1 MFPLEFPLGVLR
13 DAPETSKVFD
23 PFCGRGT
30 TLYAARLR
38 GLTAVGVDSNPVAV
52 AIAAAKLS
60 SVSTERILSLSAE
73 ILRESRGSIDLPDGD
88 FWKWCYHPETLVE
101 IMYSSGLP
109 SVEGFEQRRNSSE
122 SIGSRPSP
130 RA

>member
-1 MFPLEFPLGVLR
+1 MVCPYYTMFPLEFPLRVLR

-60 SVSTERILSLSAE
+60 LVSTEKILSLIFSALSQTD
-73 ILRESRGSIDLPDGD
+73 I
-88 FWKWCYHPETLVE
+88 
-101 IMYSSGLP
+101 
-109 SVEGFEQRRNSSE
+109 
-122 SIGSRPSP
+122 
-130 RA
+130 